1 MRFQPLLHATEKPVD
16 ETASTC
22 HAVAATCV
30 RGRVLLSLEVRQN
43 TAARTGVR
51 QRQDACNR
59 VKHFLEIFN
68 GRFEKLD
75 ICRISASHSR

>member
-43 TAARTGVR
+43 TAARTGVC
-51 QRQDACNR
+51 QRQYVRNCVD
-59 VKHFLEIFN
+59 IF
-68 GRFEKLD
+68 
-75 ICRISASHSR
+75 